1 MRFTP
6 GELFQIEM
14 RNGIYQ
20 VLALY
25 KTAEDGDVYIFRK
38 VFDGKLVFKPSKAET
53 VHESWMT
60 PLGEKTKKK
69 LEESLCLTEVQS
81 FLTDLTVDKKLEFL
95 CSPQV
100 EITACVIDPKKK
112 SKIEKRLREGINGF
126 VDPFALRNAIRTL
139 AAEGELEIAQGLTYP
154 EEGKRLY
161 RLELGR
167 FFDDFDEYGSEVF
180 RDLRFVEVKVYR
192 RADFK

>member
-1 MRFTP
+1 MSFTP

-60 PLGEKTKKK
+60 PIGEKTRKK
-69 LEESLCLTEVQS
+69 LEDSLCLPEVQA
-81 FLTDLTVDKKLEFL
+81 FLNDLTIDKKLEFV
-95 CSPQV
+95 CSPRV
-100 EITACVIDPKKK
+100 EITSCIMDPKGKGR
-112 SKIEKRLREGINGF
+112 IEKRLRGEIDGF
-126 VDPFALRNAIRTL
+126 VDPFALRNTIRTL
-139 AAEGELEIAQGLTYP
+139 EAEGELRIAQALEYP

-167 FFDDFDEYGSEVF
+167 FFDDFDEYGCEIF
-180 RDLRFVEVKVYR
+180 RDLRFVEVKIYR
-192 RADFK
+192 RSDFN